1 MDSRKALV
9 TVAVTVALILAAQQ
23 RSGGQQEPTEPT
35 ITFQGREIPNT
46 VAEILNPKHTVLV
59 VHEMLN
65 DFISEGG
72 ASDKR
77 GGRMDASS
85 IIQPIAEL
93 LAAARAKNVRVAY
106 VRWTRHADGSTNSDP
121 QRRNNPAVSTRP
133 PSNIEGTWGWE
144 EPEAIKPMPGDWVI
158 PKWRTD
164 AFVATQLDALMRW
177 NGIKTMVIVGLGAEA
192 GIVPTVTHAST
203 LGYFSVAVED
213 AMVAANPA
221 WQDVAIKFI
230 GQSAM
235 VKNRE
240 EIIDIWNKS
249 APKPVAPATTSAAP
263 RARRPPETE
272 ARRAPMAGWNMEE
285 VLDPKHTVLLVHE
298 MLNVFVS
305 RGGSFDR
312 NGRRIDTDAEIPAM
326 QRLLET
332 ARSKGVQVA
341 YVRWTSYADWSS
353 SANGAEL
360 TVLRPPSTSTTSTIE
375 GTWGWEIA
383 DPVKPVEGDWVLR
396 KYRRDAFFAT
406 PLDTL
411 MRWNGMKTLV
421 IVGPGTEVGVL
432 PTLMSASNLGYRRV
446 AISDALI
453 EVDPARKEDA
463 MRFIADYATVKTAAE
478 VLDIWRAATPAPR

>member
-23 RSGGQQEPTEPT
+23 RSGGQQDPTPAGPPT

-46 VAEILNPKHTVLV
+46 LEEILNPKHTVLV

-72 ASDKR
+72 ASDNA
-77 GGRMDASS
+77 GGRINADS

-121 QRRNNPAVSTRP
+121 VRRNADFGTGPL
-133 PSNIEGTWGWE
+133 SNIEGTWGWE
-144 EPEAIKPMPGDWVI
+144 EPEAIKPMPGDWVL
-158 PKWRTD
+158 PKWRPD
-164 AFVATQLDALMRW
+164 AFVGTQLDTLMRW
-177 NGIKTMVIVGLGAEA
+177 NGIKTMVIVGIGATV
-192 GIVPTVTHAST
+192 GIVPTVAHAST

-213 AMVAANPA
+213 AILASGRWA
-221 WQDVAIKFI
+221 DVAIEFI
-230 GQSAM
+230 GRSTSRSAM
-235 VKNRE
+235 IKNRE

-249 APKPVAPATTSAAP
+249 APRPVAPATTSAAAPAP
-263 RARRPPETE
+263 RT
-272 ARRAPMAGWNMEE
+272 APDMKE

-298 MLNVFVS
+298 MLNVFVT

-312 NGRRIDTDAEIPAM
+312 DGRRIDTDAEIPAM

-332 ARSKGVQVA
+332 ARSKGVRVA
-341 YVRWTSYADWSS
+341 YVRWTSYADG
-353 SANGAEL
+353 SAQANVGPR
-360 TVLRPPSTSTTSTIE
+360 TVLPPLSTSTTSNIE

-383 DPVKPVEGDWVLR
+383 DPVKPAEGDWVLR
-396 KYRRDAFFAT
+396 KYRQDAFYAT
-406 PLDTL
+406 PLDIL

-432 PTLMSASNLGYRRV
+432 PTLMTASNLGYRRV

-453 EVDPARKEDA
+453 EVDPARKEGA
-463 MRFIADYATVKTAAE
+463 MRFIADYATVKTADE